1 MSKKYKFDRPYEKN
15 IDPENGRE
23 ILLEVKDADIHFKIG
38 RKTIKACNNIN
49 FKIYKGE
56 TFGLVGESGSGKT
69 TISRAILGINKL
81 TRGSINF
88 HGLDISKKLKRKEI
102 LEVKKN
108 IQMIFQDPA
117 ASLNERA
124 NVDYIVSEGL
134 YNFGLYD
141 SEEERRQKAADMLR
155 NVGLLPEHLTRYPH
169 EFSGGQ
175 RQRIGIA
182 RALVIEPEL
191 VLADEPISALD
202 VSIRAQVLNLLKDLQ
217 VKKSLTYLFIAHDLS
232 IIRYISDRIA
242 VMHLGYFVEL
252 GTSEQIY
259 SRPAHPYTKSLL
271 TAIPQPDPIS
281 ERNRKRIPYNQDG
294 INYSECEWIEIE
306 EGHFVLANDE
316 LLSKWG
322 LTRYNKDAKLNVID
336 LDQDNSSEKTLE
348 NEKLI
353 STPIVE
359 EITSENHEINDD
371 VQNDSL
377 ETSIPSAEEVQDDEI
392 ISENHETN
400 DDVQNDSLE
409 TSIPSAE
416 EVQDDES
423 ALDVKEVVVEEK
435 IDADLEN
442 NEVVKT
448 NNLLERDAKENIK
461 KPSKTAKKQVKK
473 SDDVITKL
481 NDLTLKVLE
490 SYTVAELKQ
499 MAKESGITGFSKMKK
514 QELIDALR
522 NNK

>member
-359 EITSENHEINDD
+359 EITSENHE
-371 VQNDSL
+371 
-377 ETSIPSAEEVQDDEI
+377 
-392 ISENHETN
+392 TN

-423 ALDVKEVVVEEK
+423 ALDVKEVVVKEK

>member
-377 ETSIPSAEEVQDDEI
+377 ETSIPSAEEVQDDE
-392 ISENHETN
+392 
-400 DDVQNDSLE
+400 
-409 TSIPSAE
+409 
-416 EVQDDES
+416 S

>member
-359 EITSENHEINDD
+359 EITSENHE
-371 VQNDSL
+371 
-377 ETSIPSAEEVQDDEI
+377 
-392 ISENHETN
+392 TN

>member
-359 EITSENHEINDD
+359 EI
-371 VQNDSL
+371 
-377 ETSIPSAEEVQDDEI
+377 

>member
-232 IIRYISDRIA
+232 IIRYITDRIA

-294 INYSECEWIEIE
+294 INYSGCEWIEIE

-377 ETSIPSAEEVQDDEI
+377 ETSIPSV
-392 ISENHETN
+392 
-400 DDVQNDSLE
+400 
-409 TSIPSAE
+409 E